1 MLFSKK
7 KKSIEQPKQ
16 VVLPL
21 KSLFR
26 VLKYGNKL
34 GLPVKESIGYENDR
48 TVNLQYQNVRYY
60 LHQWADWTMTIT
72 LVDKDTGEELIVYN
86 APHGLQ
92 VDWNKDI
99 IGFEYNS
106 TSFVKW
112 DVEGSW
118 SKIITETILDLEKQI
133 ENKELQL
140 QKESEEKKQRDEAQK
155 MAVIQE
161 KAKRFEE
168 KIFKK

>member
-1 MLFSKK
+1 MFFSKK
-7 KKSIEQPKQ
+7 KPIEQPKQ
-16 VVLPL
+16 VMLPL
-21 KSLFR
+21 KSLLR
-26 VLKYGNKL
+26 VLKYGEEI

-48 TVNLQYQNVRYY
+48 TIKLEYQNVHYY

-72 LVDKDTGEELIVYN
+72 LVDKSTKEELTVYN

-99 IGFEYNS
+99 IGFKYNA

-118 SKIITETILDLEKQI
+118 SKIITETILDLEKEI
-133 ENKELQL
+133 ENKKLQL

-155 MAVIQE
+155 ISIIQG

-168 KIFKK
+168 NFFKK